1 MTWYKKGSWNCL
13 CDICGVQY
21 KADQLRKNWKGLYV
35 CPSDYETRQPLE
47 FIRAR
52 SEDTTVP
59 FSRPESED
67 EYIETTCDYWS
78 SSQMADFGTADCMYI
93 GGNTSIERLIEIYG
107 ATSRAGI
114 AISGR
119 SISGVL

>member
-52 SEDTTVP
+52 SEDTSVP

-67 EYIETTCDYWS
+67 EYIGVCYLW
-78 SSQMADFGTADCMYI
+78 GTHAYAGLGVAGCMI
-93 GGNTSIERLIEIYG
+93 AGKNTYPALFLQQQRDSD
-107 ATSRAGI
+107 
-114 AISGR
+114 
-119 SISGVL
+119 

>member
-47 FIRAR
+47 FIRVR

-59 FSRPESED
+59 FSRPEPADD
-67 EYIETTCDYWS
+67 ELTVCYLWERSAY
-78 SSQMADFGTADCMYI
+78 ADLAAADCATAD
-93 GGNTSIERLIEIYG
+93 T
-107 ATSRAGI
+107 ATFSYTYLLSLKNGT
-114 AISGR
+114 G
-119 SISGVL
+119 